1 MNRKMKILAVI
12 LLISMASLVI
22 AQSPIESAI
31 TKHLDKREGFQVS
44 TVLTGNVNG
53 YDSELTIVQWTSL
66 GPSYWKNFI
75 SVFSNQQSEL
85 DTEVIHGLVDRIE
98 LIDGYIVLSLKT
110 KGPDDPRCCP
120 SVIKEKRF
128 HMVGSE
134 LSELP

>member
-1 MNRKMKILAVI
+1 MNQKMKILAVI

-31 TKHLDKREGFQVS
+31 TKHLDKIEGFQVS

-53 YDSELTIVQWTSL
+53 YDSELTIVQWTLL

-75 SVFSNQQSEL
+75 SVFSSQQSEL
-85 DTEVIHGLVDRIE
+85 DTEVIRGLVDRIE

-110 KGPDDPRCCP
+110 MGPDYPRCCP

-128 HMVGSE
+128 HM
-134 LSELP
+134 